1 MTPEEIF
8 YIENHIWIWQ
18 YYAFKLVITENGVFE
33 QCLN

>member
-8 YIENHIWIWQ
+8 YIENHIWLNN
-18 YYAFKLVITENGVFE
+18 YYAFKLVITKNGIFE